1 MMCGE
6 SCGYGSILAVGEIR
20 PSKDTSIPLPSQLV
34 ENKSHKMSTKPR
46 AVQLHQTSFDEVFFF
61 WGLDEYLFF

>member
-6 SCGYGSILAVGEIR
+6 SCGDDSILAVGEIR
-20 PSKDTSIPLPSQLV
+20 PSKDTALPLQLD

-46 AVQLHQTSFDEVFFF
+46 PVQLCQTSFDEIFFF